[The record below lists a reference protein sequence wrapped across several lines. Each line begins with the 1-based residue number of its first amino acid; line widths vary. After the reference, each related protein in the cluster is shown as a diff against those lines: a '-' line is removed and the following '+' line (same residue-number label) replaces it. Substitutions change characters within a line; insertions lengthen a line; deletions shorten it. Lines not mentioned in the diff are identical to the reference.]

1 MLVSQKP
8 VKCDS
13 VAKANLIRAWTAA
26 VQGEATRRFR
36 KSEDS
41 AEMVAGAISPE

>member
-8 VKCDS
+8 VKCNS

-26 VQGEATRRFR
+26 VQGEAVRRFANPATELR
-36 KSEDS
+36 WLL
-41 AEMVAGAISPE
+41 G